1 MLSDKVIL
9 YSSWIITL
17 IGVFILMPKDRVRE
31 AMVVFMFKQLL
42 TWIMGLFVVEFH
54 LIEYPIRMLS
64 RATTTSFSFE
74 YIIYPALSVIFV
86 LRFPENKPILYK
98 IAWYLFFPSWMSA
111 AEVLIEH
118 NTNLIRYIHWDWYL
132 TWLSLLVT
140 FFFSRVYYLW
150 FFRKRPF

>member
-42 TWIMGLFVVEFH
+42 TWIMGLLVVEFH

-118 NTNLIRYIHWDWYL
+118 KTNLIHYIHWDWYL

-140 FFFSRVYYLW
+140 FFLSRVYYLW
-150 FFRKRPF
+150 FFRKRTF